1 MARKSDTEEGR
12 TASRKTA
19 VFVAWT
25 IFAGVLV
32 VVGSVY
38 LGKSDNGQIDVA
50 ATIGQS
56 NQAIVDGGGD
66 QSGLVDVVPQTFQDM
81 PNGGLVAQESNGEQV
96 EPEPVVETGSTTPPV
111 DGATTTEVSGE
122 AESTT
127 ESTEVSSEE

>member
-25 IFAGVLV
+25 IFVGVLV

-81 PNGGLVAQESNGEQV
+81 PNGGLVAQESNGEQA
-96 EPEPVVETGSTTPPV
+96 EPEPVVDTGSTTPPV

-127 ESTEVSSEE
+127 ENTEVGSGE

>member
-12 TASRKTA
+12 VASRKTA
-19 VFVAWT
+19 AFVAWT

-66 QSGLVDVVPQTFQDM
+66 QSGIVDVVPQTFQDM
-81 PNGGLVAQESNGEQV
+81 PNGGLVAQESNGEQA
-96 EPEPVVETGSTTPPV
+96 EPEPVVDTGSTTPEA

-122 AESTT
+122 EESTI
-127 ESTEVSSEE
+127 ENTEVSSGE